1 MTQGEAIDGTPTAP
15 NPQNDDDAE
24 PDSSENAG
32 TPAVPDGD
40 DLQSPPLDVDE
51 LPAH

>member
-15 NPQNDDDAE
+15 DPGNEDAE
-24 PDSSENAG
+24 PDESENAG
-32 TPAVPDGD
+32 TAAEPDEE

>member
-1 MTQGEAIDGTPTAP
+1 MTQGEEIDGTPTAP
-15 NPQNDDDAE
+15 EPEDDDAE
-24 PDSSENAG
+24 PDQSENAG
-32 TPAVPDGD
+32 TPAEPDE